1 MMEGKVMKRNV
12 FFAQALKAA
21 GIDLTK
27 DFFCPAHQEQSIQL
41 VPSHLQCY
49 YLVHMYRS

>member
-27 DFFCPAHQEQSIQL
+27 DFFACRLRMCRKLTKYAGRFVIQ
-41 VPSHLQCY
+41 VKT
-49 YLVHMYRS
+49 V